1 MSYGKQNLDNTIFP
15 YIANPDGVY
24 ALVCLKLL

>member
-1 MSYGKQNLDNTIFP
+1 MVNKTWITQLFP